1 MTPNETEHLA
11 SLIRS
16 VSSAL
21 NEQEKLA
28 IPSLNIKLQQ
38 AVDLYPHDQTIR
50 AVANILSKME
60 ANKKLLVTRAELKA
74 LYNNSYSNHT
84 KFAECFRE
92 ELGLP
97 IEQKTTK
104 TASVKQDKAFDP
116 NYQKAFSDPILS
128 NALDSIFNSQ
138 IPLKLFSKETAEK
151 AKRVVSD
158 NLEAWNF
165 KSSKLEVESGNEH
178 FIVVKADYETPKG
191 LTSILV
197 PVEMRNGKVT
207 IPNLFMGNQGPQD
220 LNYISLKAYVSSNA
234 GNKLKIRANDMLTAL
249 SSSIAKTANLSSVE
263 LALTKMNASRE
274 NNLPFFADTVIGL
287 KQNPVVKNAE
297 VELPKSGQFASFAEK
312 FDSPLG
318 YANFHFGIDK
328 VNLGRDV
335 VIRTLASFGVKNSQ
349 VNITEANDTTIVY
362 AVSLNDGRVAFN
374 VPVKFANNRL
384 LNPEML
390 ICNGSVF
397 PLSKDGLRSM
407 LAQGNKDYQAS
418 AITSPQYGLKPN
430 ELIDSVRIAMDESNY
445 NKAEDALNI
454 LLEMG
459 NVDAYKT
466 AFAIFTT
473 GLNSDS
479 LTKQASTVCS
489 MVVQS
494 ASSTHP
500 LCGHTNLPLHKV
512 YQDQYGVCHPTYR
525 RGIEENYDGAMFMN
539 AKILG

>member
-1 MTPNETEHLA
+1 MTPNETEHFA

-16 VSSAL
+16 VSSVL

-28 IPSLNIKLQQ
+28 IPSLNVKLQR
-38 AVDLYPHDQTIR
+38 AVDAHPHDQTIR

-60 ANKKLLVTRAELKA
+60 ANKKLLISRAELKA
-74 LYNNSYSNHT
+74 LFNNSFTNHT

-97 IEQKTTK
+97 AEKETVK
-104 TASVKQDKAFDP
+104 TASAQQDQSFDP
-116 NYQKAFSDPILS
+116 NYQKSFSDPILS
-128 NALDSIFNSQ
+128 NALDSVFNNQ
-138 IPLKLFSKETAEK
+138 IPLKLFSKEMGEK
-151 AKRVVSD
+151 VKQVVSN

-165 KSSKLEVESGNEH
+165 KSSKLEVETGNEH

-197 PVEMRNGKVT
+197 PVEISNGKVV

-220 LNYISLKAYVSSNA
+220 LNYVSLKAYVSSNA

-249 SSSIAKTANLSSVE
+249 SSSINKTASLSSVE
-263 LALTKMNASRE
+263 LALTKLNASRE
-274 NNLPFFADTVIGL
+274 NSLPFFSDTVIGL
-287 KQNPVVKNAE
+287 KQAPVVKNAE
-297 VELPKSGQFASFAEK
+297 VEVPKSGQFASFAEK

-318 YANFHFGIDK
+318 FATFHFGTDK

-335 VIRTLASFGVKNSQ
+335 VIRTLASLGVKNTQ
-349 VNITEANDTTIVY
+349 INIAEANDNTIIY

-384 LNPEML
+384 LNPEMV

-397 PLSKDGLRSM
+397 PLSKNGLRS
-407 LAQGNKDYQAS
+407 LLSQGSKDYQAA

-430 ELIDSVRIAMDESNY
+430 ELIESVRSAMTESNY
-445 NKAEDALNI
+445 SKAEDALNI
-454 LLEMG
+454 LLEM
-459 NVDAYKT
+459 NNSEAYKT
-466 AFAIFTT
+466 AFALFTS
-473 GLNSDS
+473 GLNGDT
-479 LTKQASTVCS
+479 TKQASTVCS

-494 ASSTHP
+494 SSSTHP

-525 RGIEENYDGAMFMN
+525 RGIEENYDDGAMFMT

>member
-21 NEQEKLA
+21 NEQEKLV
-28 IPSLNIKLQQ
+28 IPSLNVKLQR

-60 ANKKLLVTRAELKA
+60 ANKKLLVSRAEFKS
-74 LYNNSYSNHT
+74 LYDNSYCNHT

-97 IEQKTTK
+97 AEQATVK
-104 TASVKQDKAFDP
+104 TASAQRDKGFDP
-116 NYQKAFSDPILS
+116 NYQTAFSDPILS
-128 NALDSIFNSQ
+128 NALDSVFNSQ
-138 IPLKLFSKETAEK
+138 IPLKLFSKEMAEK

-165 KSSKLEVESGNEH
+165 KSSKLEVAAGNEH
-178 FIVVKADYETPKG
+178 FIVIKADYETPKG

-197 PVEMRNGKVT
+197 PVEVSNGKVV
-207 IPNLFMGNQGPQD
+207 IPNLFMGNRGPQD
-220 LNYISLKAYVSSNA
+220 LNYVSLKAYVSSNA
-234 GNKLKIRANDMLTAL
+234 GNKLNIRANDMLTAL
-249 SSSIAKTANLSSVE
+249 SSSITKTAGLSSVE

-274 NNLPFFADTVIGL
+274 NTLPFFADTVIGL

-297 VELPKSGQFASFAEK
+297 VELPQSGQFASFAEK

-318 YANFHFGIDK
+318 YANFHFGVDK

-335 VIRTLASFGVKNSQ
+335 VIRTLASLGVKNSQ
-349 VNITEANDTTIVY
+349 TNINDANENTIVY

-397 PLSKDGLRSM
+397 PLSKVGLQQLLKSG
-407 LAQGNKDYQAS
+407 QQDYRAAATTS
-418 AITSPQYGLKPN
+418 AQYGLKPN
-430 ELIDSVRIAMDESNY
+430 ELIDSVRTAMAESNY
-445 NKAEDALNI
+445 SKAEDALNI
-454 LLEMG
+454 LLEMD
-459 NVDAYKT
+459 NADAYKT
-466 AFAIFTT
+466 AFAIFTS
-473 GLNSDS
+473 GLDNEN
-479 LTKQASTVCS
+479 LTKQASTTCS
-489 MVVQS
+489 MIVQS
-494 ASSTHP
+494 SSSTHP
-500 LCGHTNLPLHKV
+500 TCSHTNLPLHKV
-512 YQDQYGVCHPTYR
+512 YQDQYGVCHPNYR

>member
-28 IPSLNIKLQQ
+28 IPSLNIKLQR
-38 AVDLYPHDQTIR
+38 AVDLHPHDQTIR

-60 ANKKLLVTRAELKA
+60 ANKKLLITRAELKS
-74 LYNNSYSNHT
+74 LYDNSYSNHT

-97 IEQKTTK
+97 SEKETVK
-104 TASVKQDKAFDP
+104 TAANKQDQAFDP
-116 NYQKAFSDPILS
+116 NFQKAFSDPILS
-128 NALDSIFNSQ
+128 NALDSVFNSQ
-138 IPLKLFSKETAEK
+138 IPLKLFSKEMAEK

-197 PVEMRNGKVT
+197 PVEVSNGKVA
-207 IPNLFMGNQGPQD
+207 IPNLFMGNRGPQD
-220 LNYISLKAYVSSNA
+220 LNYVSLKAYVSSQA
-234 GNKLKIRANDMLTAL
+234 GNKLNIRASDMLAAL
-249 SSSIAKTANLSSVE
+249 SSSITKTAGLSSVE

-274 NNLPFFADTVIGL
+274 NSLPFFADSVIGL

-318 YANFHFGIDK
+318 YANLHFGVDK

-335 VIRTLASFGVKNSQ
+335 VLRTLASLGVKNSQ
-349 VNITEANDTTIVY
+349 VNITDANENTIVY

-374 VPVKFANNRL
+374 VPVKYHSNRL
-384 LNPEML
+384 ITPDLL
-390 ICNGSVF
+390 ICNGTTF
-397 PLSKDGLRSM
+397 PFSKTGLQQLLKNGGR
-407 LAQGNKDYQAS
+407 DYRAA
-418 AITSPQYGLKPN
+418 AITSAQYGLKPN
-430 ELIDSVRIAMDESNY
+430 ELIDNVRQSMINGNY
-445 NKAEDALNI
+445 SKAEDSLNI
-454 LLEMG
+454 LLAEE
-459 NVDAYKT
+459 NIDAYKI
-466 AFAIFTT
+466 AFTIYSN
-473 GLNSDS
+473 GLSVSNNIIKDQSG
-479 LTKQASTVCS
+479 CS
-489 MVVQS
+489 MIVKN
-494 ASSTHP
+494 SSSEYD
-500 LCGHTNLPLHKV
+500 LCGHTGLPTHKI
-512 YQDQYGVCHPTYR
+512 YQDKYGNCHPLYR
-525 RGIEENYDGAMFMN
+525 RNMEENYEPTSFMN
-539 AKILG
+539 SKIFG